1 MKLRYPLGAL
11 LLVSIIFGAVSCTT
25 GGSKFKA
32 PRDLTPQATYT
43 ETRVGSADVFR
54 IMWDDG
60 RECTMTYVKGSNQPM
75 MLCNWEA
82 KKQMLAK
89 L

>member
-11 LLVSIIFGAVSCTT
+11 LIVSVILGAISCA
-25 GGSKFKA
+25 GKFKA
-32 PRDLTPQATYT
+32 PRDITPQATFT
-43 ETRVGSADVFR
+43 ETRVGGADVFR